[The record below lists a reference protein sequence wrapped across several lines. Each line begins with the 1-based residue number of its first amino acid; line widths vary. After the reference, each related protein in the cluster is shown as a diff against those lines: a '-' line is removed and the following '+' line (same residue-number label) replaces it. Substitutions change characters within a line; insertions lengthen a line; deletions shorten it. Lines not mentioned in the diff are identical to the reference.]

1 VKAKTKIR
9 GGSPGGLDS
18 GSFFRSV
25 RSLHADGFRWS
36 IVVICLAAALLGAW
50 GAWFILGRVS
60 VYAKTDMARFV
71 VSRSVHPIEAL
82 IDGRVIRTNLTL
94 EQVVEKGEIVAEID
108 TKPLKRQLQE
118 ERMRLAA
125 LTSQVDA
132 LRKELAAQK
141 QALGQANNAALAEI
155 DEAKA
160 RLREAET
167 LSQLAEKESGRSNS
181 LFVHGV
187 LSEATKDKAQAEAT
201 RKRAAVESLQ
211 FYAKKLQF
219 KLNSEMDDR
228 QAGLKHV
235 ESEITEI
242 EGFIAAAAG
251 LVERLEYEID
261 QTRIRAPITG
271 RIGEVSEIS
280 IGKVVQKGERLAT
293 VIPSGTH
300 KIVAD
305 FSPAEALGRI
315 RPGQTAWLR
324 LHGFPWAQHGS
335 IVATVERVACE
346 VRNGL
351 VRIELGINEEQVSL
365 IPVQHGLPGTL
376 EVEVERICPALL
388 ALRAAGGLF
397 SRQNESLRGPTPKTG
412 HTP

>member
-1 VKAKTKIR
+1 
-9 GGSPGGLDS
+9 
-18 GSFFRSV
+18 
-25 RSLHADGFRWS
+25 
-36 IVVICLAAALLGAW
+36 
-50 GAWFILGRVS
+50 
-60 VYAKTDMARFV
+60 MARFV

-94 EQVVEKGEIVAEID
+94 EQVVEKGEIIAEID
-108 TKPLKRQLQE
+108 SKSLKRQLQE
-118 ERMRLAA
+118 ESMRLAA

-132 LRKELAAQK
+132 LREELAAQK
-141 QALGQANNAALAEI
+141 RALDQANSAALAEI

-160 RLREAET
+160 KLREAET
-167 LSQLAEKESGRSNS
+167 LSQLAEKEAGRSNS
-181 LFVHGV
+181 LFARNVV
-187 LSEATKDKAQAEAT
+187 SEATKDKAQTEAA

-211 FYAKKLQF
+211 FYTKKLQF
-219 KLNSEMDDR
+219 KLNLGKDDR

-242 EGFIAAAAG
+242 EGYIAAAAG
-251 LVERLEYEID
+251 LVERLKYEID

-271 RIGEVSEIS
+271 RIGEVAEIS

-300 KIVAD
+300 KIVAN
-305 FSPAEALGRI
+305 FSPSEALGRI

-335 IVATVERVACE
+335 IVATVERVARE
-346 VRNGL
+346 MRDGL
-351 VRIELGINEEQVSL
+351 VRIELGINEEQLSL

-376 EVEVERICPALL
+376 EVEVERISPALL
-388 ALRAAGGLF
+388 ALRAAGRLF
-397 SRQNESLRGPTPKTG
+397 SQQQASLPSPTQQTG
-412 HTP
+412 HAP

>member
-1 VKAKTKIR
+1 MKAKTKIR
-9 GGSPGGLDS
+9 GGSPSGLDS

-50 GAWFILGRVS
+50 GAWFVLGRVS
-60 VYAKTDMARFV
+60 VYAKTDMARFA
-71 VSRSVHPIEAL
+71 VSRSAHPIEAL
-82 IDGRVIRTNLTL
+82 IDGRVVWTNLTL
-94 EQVVEKGEIVAEID
+94 DQVVEKGEIVAEID
-108 TKPLKRQLQE
+108 SKPLKRQLQE

-132 LRKELAAQK
+132 LREELAAQK
-141 QALGQANNAALAEI
+141 QALNQANSFVLAEI

-167 LSQLAEKESGRSNS
+167 VAQLAEKEAGRSNS
-181 LFVHGV
+181 LFARNVV
-187 LSEATKDKAQAEAT
+187 SEATKDKAQTEAA
-201 RKRAAVESLQ
+201 RQRAAVESLQ
-211 FYAKKLQF
+211 FYTKKLQF
-219 KLNSEMDDR
+219 KLNLGKNDR

-261 QTRIRAPITG
+261 QTRIRAPING
-271 RIGEVSEIS
+271 RIGEVAEIS

-293 VIPSGTH
+293 VIPSGKH
-300 KIVAD
+300 KIVAN

-335 IVATVERVACE
+335 IVATVERVARE
-346 VRNGL
+346 VRDGL
-351 VRIELGINEEQVSL
+351 VRIELGINDEQVSL

-376 EVEVERICPALL
+376 EVEVERISPALL
-388 ALRAAGGLF
+388 ALRAAGRLF
-397 SRQNESLRGPTPKTG
+397 SRQNESLPSPAQETG
-412 HTP
+412 GAS

>member
-1 VKAKTKIR
+1 VRAKTKIR
-9 GGSPGGLDS
+9 GGSTSDFDS

-60 VYAKTDMARFV
+60 VYAKTDMARFAV
-71 VSRSVHPIEAL
+71 TRSAHPVEAL
-82 IDGRVIRTNLTL
+82 IDGRVVWTNLTL

-108 TKPLKRQLQE
+108 SEPLKRQLE
-118 ERMRLAA
+118 EESMRLAA

-132 LRKELAAQK
+132 LQKELAAEK
-141 QALGQANNAALAEI
+141 RALNQANRAALAEI
-155 DEAKA
+155 DEANA

-167 LSQLAEKESGRSNS
+167 LSQLAEKEAGRSNS
-181 LFVHGV
+181 LFARNVV
-187 LSEATKDKAQAEAT
+187 SEATKDKAQTEDAQ
-201 RKRAAVESLQ
+201 KRAAVESLQ
-211 FYAKKLQF
+211 FYTKKLQF
-219 KLNSEMDDR
+219 KLNSEKADR

-242 EGFIAAAAG
+242 EGFIAASAG
-251 LVERLEYEID
+251 LVERLKYQID

-271 RIGEVSEIS
+271 RIGEVTEIS
-280 IGKVVQKGERLAT
+280 VGKVVQKGERLAT

-305 FSPAEALGRI
+305 FSPADALGRI
-315 RPGQTAWLR
+315 HPGQTAWFR

-335 IVATVERVACE
+335 IVATVERVARE
-346 VRNGL
+346 VRDGL

-376 EVEVERICPALL
+376 EVEVERISPALL
-388 ALRAAGGLF
+388 ALRAAGRLF
-397 SRQNESLRGPTPKTG
+397 SRQVESLPSPAQETG
-412 HTP
+412 HAP